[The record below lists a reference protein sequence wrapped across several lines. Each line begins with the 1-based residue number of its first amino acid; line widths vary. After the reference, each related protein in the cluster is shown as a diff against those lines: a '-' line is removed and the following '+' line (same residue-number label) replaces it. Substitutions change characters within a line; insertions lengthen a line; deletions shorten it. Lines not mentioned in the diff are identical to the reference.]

1 MREDSLVET
10 KDGLKA
16 FGDITSP
23 QWYRSWDGESFVHS
37 PGTAPFPK
45 GKGMLYRV
53 LHERGEFVASGEHLI
68 LSSDGEYRPLIG
80 LDRESAIFAPRL
92 LTSSVYGQSE
102 FLEDV
107 RHSFQRALSCL
118 DGYLE
123 CFRPHDPRLPS
134 FQGISRSSSPS
145 QVGVLGSLGD
155 ALSELCVRLDAL
167 PEPEQG
173 HSRRHQQSFRQSTCD
188 FSRQVAALT
197 SVLGDCISTS
207 PSECISASHPRSPR
221 SRMMT
226 ELRRIKLLLS
236 SVFHSFEETYTKSSI
251 LSIEK
256 TEEDWYFDIQVG
268 NTNNYVSGGAVHHN
282 SGKSRA
288 LIEELIQSGIDYPRY
303 PVAVYRKTLPALR
316 DSTLHEYRMMV
327 PDGIGRMN
335 ESVLSYTFNNG
346 SFINFRGLDDP
357 NKAKSTNYATIVM
370 EEADEF
376 TYEDFNF
383 LNGRI
388 RAEGNWPLRIILLL
402 NPVDENHW
410 IYKTFVTNFD
420 AMDKAGRVVNGDSG
434 QGCLVIHFSTYDNA
448 ENLPAGYIES
458 VCAGLTPD
466 EIDRYIHGKWG
477 SIIKGSPV
485 YGKLLNPL
493 LHLRSVNFDSSMRV
507 VRGWDF
513 GFNRPGCV
521 WRVIDPLGRKNINC
535 ELLGEKENL
544 ETFARRVIEMTANR
558 YGKVQCL
565 DYCDPRGHDKKD
577 SGQSSVDILRDLGIW
592 AEGER
597 GVRDYVE
604 PGIAIVRKELST
616 LIDGVPELTVDPRCT
631 IMRSAY
637 FGKYVRDEDGN
648 PKKDGFYDH
657 LADCDR
663 YIAYNHKSN
672 SVVKDIIIARKNR
685 HKPTRNRYTGY

>member
-10 KDGLKA
+10 NEGLKA
-16 FGDITSP
+16 FGDITAP

-53 LHERGEFVASGEHLI
+53 QHERGEFVASGEHLI
-68 LSSDGEYRPLIG
+68 LSADGEYRPLVG
-80 LDRESAIFAPRL
+80 LDRECAIFAPRL

-123 CFRPHDPRLPS
+123 CFRPRDLQPLA
-134 FQGISRSSSPS
+134 FQGNAQSFAPS

-173 HSRRHQQSFRQSTCD
+173 RNRRHQQSFRQSTCD
-188 FSRQVAALT
+188 FSRQAAALT
-197 SVLGDCISTS
+197 SAFGDCISTS
-207 PSECISASHPRSPR
+207 SSGYTSDVRSGSLR
-221 SRMMT
+221 SRMTT

-288 LIEELIQSGIDYPRY
+288 LIEELIQSGLDYPGY
-303 PVAVYRKTLPALR
+303 PMAVYRKTLPSLR

-327 PDGIGRMN
+327 PQGIGNMH
-335 ESVLSYTFNNG
+335 ETTLSYTFSNR

-357 NKAKSTNYATIVM
+357 NKAKSTNFATIVM

-376 TYEDFNF
+376 SYEDFNF

-388 RAEGNWPLRIILLL
+388 RSEGKWPLRIILLL

-410 IYKTFVTNFD
+410 IYKTFVTNFA
-420 AMDKAGRVVNGDSG
+420 AMDAAGRVANGNTG
-434 QGCLVIHFSTYDNA
+434 PGALVLHLSTYDNA

-458 VCAGLTPD
+458 VCAGLSPD
-466 EIDRYIHGKWG
+466 EIDRYIHGMWG
-477 SIIKGSPV
+477 TITKGVPV
-485 YGKLLNPL
+485 YGKILNPQ
-493 LHLRSVNFDSSMRV
+493 LHLRTVNFDSSMRI

-513 GFNRPGCV
+513 GFNHPACV
-521 WRVIDPLGRKNINC
+521 WRVVDSLGRKNINC
-535 ELLGEKENL
+535 ELLGEKESL
-544 ETFARRVIEMTANR
+544 EVFARRVIEMTSQR
-558 YGKVQCL
+558 YGKVTAL
-565 DYCDPRGHDKKD
+565 DFCDPRGNDKKD
-577 SGQSSVDILRDLGIW
+577 SGETSVEILRSLGIF

-597 GVRDYVE
+597 GMRDYVE

-616 LIDGVPELTVDPRCT
+616 LIDGIPELTIDPRCT
-631 IMRSAY
+631 MCRSGY
-637 FGKYVRDEDGN
+637 FSKYVRDDDGF

-657 LADCDR
+657 LMDADR
-663 YIAYNHKSN
+663 YNAYNHKSN
-672 SVVKDIIIARKNR
+672 SIVKDIIAARKNR
-685 HKPTRNRYTGY
+685 TRPLRNRYTGY